1 MSIKL
6 DHKRSLSEMNFK
18 SKVEKKSLTSS
29 VNNNTKNSTKKLSLT
44 PNKKILFDEKDNKK
58 PNDRKSNDLKKSL
71 MLSQNNNPFIKKSVV
86 KKNEIMI
93 HDDTTFSSKKS
104 EKNTNPKENPISHRI
119 NTKNNYFPVDVN
131 ISDLANFSIDKLK
144 KMSDNI
150 LKKTPSS
157 NNLSSLTQREKKTSI
172 NENLSASTSKNKITP
187 STNNNKNKST
197 SILQPGKKLD
207 IKDLNEKEYNYERN
221 SKSNNKVL
229 KSNDEYIKR

>member
-1 MSIKL
+1 
-6 DHKRSLSEMNFK
+6 
-18 SKVEKKSLTSS
+18 
-29 VNNNTKNSTKKLSLT
+29 
-44 PNKKILFDEKDNKK
+44 
-58 PNDRKSNDLKKSL
+58 
-71 MLSQNNNPFIKKSVV
+71 
-86 KKNEIMI
+86 
-93 HDDTTFSSKKS
+93 
-104 EKNTNPKENPISHRI
+104 
-119 NTKNNYFPVDVN
+119 
-131 ISDLANFSIDKLK
+131 
-144 KMSDNI
+144 MSDNI